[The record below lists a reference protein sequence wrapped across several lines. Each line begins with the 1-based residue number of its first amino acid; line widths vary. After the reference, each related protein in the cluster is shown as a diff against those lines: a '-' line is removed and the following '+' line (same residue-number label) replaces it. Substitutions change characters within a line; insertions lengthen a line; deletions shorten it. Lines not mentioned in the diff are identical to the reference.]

1 MSEIHFVFGAI
12 ALVYV
17 ALIWIIAG
25 IVGFNNR
32 GCTGACNQGRAQC
45 DCQEA
50 RDA

>member
-1 MSEIHFVFGAI
+1 MMDVLLIFGAI

-17 ALIWIIAG
+17 ALLWIIAG
-25 IVGFNNR
+25 ISGFNNR
-32 GCTGACNQGRAQC
+32 GCSGNCNQGRTQC

>member
-1 MSEIHFVFGAI
+1 MMDVLIIFGAI

-17 ALIWIIAG
+17 ALLWIIAG
-25 IVGFNNR
+25 IAGFNDR
-32 GCTGACNQGRAQC
+32 GCTGACEQGREKC

>member
-1 MSEIHFVFGAI
+1 MMDVLLIFGAI

-17 ALIWIIAG
+17 ALLWIIAG
-25 IVGFNNR
+25 VAGFNNR

-45 DCQEA
+45 DCQET